1 MKAYIYDADKASL
14 VAWLKQ
20 EQQPAYRADQ
30 ILAWL
35 NQGVQNPAEMTNLP
49 KTLKIA
55 LANAYD
61 TQGLTLLQRQDSA
74 EDGTSKYI
82 FQLTD
87 GNIVESVF
95 MIYKTGTSVCVSSQA
110 GCQMGCRFCASTK
123 AGFGRNLTA
132 GEMLAQLALI
142 GRDKACRIDKLVVM
156 GIGEPFENYDQ
167 LISFLNQAKA
177 TDRLGIG
184 ARHMTV
190 STCGLVPQMLQFAED
205 APQVTL
211 AVSLHAPNDR
221 LRRQLMPVA
230 QRWSIDELLGACRSY
245 LENSNRRLT
254 FEYALFKGVND
265 GAEQALELAR
275 RISGLRCH
283 VNLIPAN
290 PVPGTGLYPSTP
302 DRIRAF
308 QDILTQHHIPCTVRR
323 ELGRDITAACGQLR
337 RRLEEH
343 EQSH

>member
-1 MKAYIYDADKASL
+1 MKPYIYDLNKDSL
-14 VAWLKQ
+14 QSWLSQQK
-20 EQQPAYRADQ
+20 QPAYRAGQ

-35 NQGVQNPAEMTNLP
+35 NQGVPDPEKMSNLP
-49 KTLKIA
+49 QSLKMAISEA
-55 LANAYD
+55 FD
-61 TQGLTLLQRQDSA
+61 TRGLTLLQRQDSA

-110 GCQMGCRFCASTK
+110 GCQMGCRFCASTQ

-132 GEMLAQLALI
+132 GEMLAQVALI

-156 GIGEPFENYDQ
+156 GIGEPFENYEQ
-167 LISFLNQAKA
+167 LICFLNQAKA
-177 TDRLGIG
+177 ADRLGIG

-190 STCGLVPQMLQFAED
+190 STCGLVPQMLKFAED

-221 LRRQLMPVA
+221 LRRQLMPIA
-230 QRWSIDELLGACRSY
+230 KRWPIDELLGACRTY

-265 GAEQALELAR
+265 GEEQAEELAR
-275 RISGLRCH
+275 RIHDLRCH

-290 PVPGTGLYPSTP
+290 PVPGTELSPSP
-302 DRIRAF
+302 PERVRAF